1 MGENKELEV
10 MLDETLQQFKK
21 EHQKILKL
29 FQENGDKCFGEGTS
43 FATVEE
49 YNIAL
54 SALSNALTYTLQL
67 NQAKAVQKAQRE
79 KDKVVPLK
87 SKEDR

>member
-1 MGENKELEV
+1 MEEKKELEL
-10 MLDETLQQFKK
+10 MLDETLQQFKQ
-21 EHQKILKL
+21 EHTKILKL
-29 FQENGDKCFGEGTS
+29 FQDNGDKCFGEGTN
-43 FATVEE
+43 FATIDE

-79 KDKVVPLK
+79 KDNVVPLK
-87 SKEDR
+87 SKGDK